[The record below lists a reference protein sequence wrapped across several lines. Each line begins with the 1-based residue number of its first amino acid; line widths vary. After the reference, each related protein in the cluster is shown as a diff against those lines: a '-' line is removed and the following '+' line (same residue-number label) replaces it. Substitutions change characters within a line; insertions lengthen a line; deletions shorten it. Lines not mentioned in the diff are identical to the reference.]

1 MGRVSRWGF
10 CVVVSLCAASAA
22 QAGLFKNTVRALE
35 YAGFNFIGEKNPL
48 SGGADLALVRNFN
61 NETLDFGATELT
73 LTGPLQFTF
82 STGGRGLE
90 VLDVSLSTNNRPLTY
105 SLITDVGGQKTQV
118 DGNFLLNATGSMNS
132 FGWYDFEFQ
141 YSVREQ
147 IIQDGRFANGEEYM
161 DFDIGPIDVSG
172 NIFADMLAVL
182 FDPLFTS
189 LGTENIFASF
199 SGRYQA
205 MEELNRR
212 LADSRLSALGLDSL
226 GEMSASMVPAEPMT
240 LDMVSADRSYVPDPS
255 TLLLLLGGAP
265 VVYALRRRRRA

>member
-10 CVVVSLCAASAA
+10 CVAVSLSVASAA

-147 IIQDGRFANGEEYM
+147 IIQDGRFANSEEFM

-226 GEMSASMVPAEPMT
+226 GQMSASMVPAEPMV
-240 LDMVSADRSYVPDPS
+240 LAEVSANPSYVPDPS

>member
-1 MGRVSRWGF
+1 MGRMTRWGV
-10 CVVVSLCAASAA
+10 CVVVCLSVAGTA

-35 YAGFNFIGEKNPL
+35 YAGFNFIGQKNPL
-48 SGGADLALVRNFN
+48 SGGADLMLVRNFN

-82 STGGRGLE
+82 TTGGRGLE

-105 SLITDVGGQKTQV
+105 ALITDVGGQKTQV
-118 DGNFLLNATGSMNS
+118 NGNFLLNATGSMNS
-132 FGWYDFEFQ
+132 FGWYDFQFQ

-161 DFDIGPIDVSG
+161 DFDIGPIDISG

-226 GEMSASMVPAEPMT
+226 GEMSASMVPTVPLELATLRAEP
-240 LDMVSADRSYVPDPS
+240 SYVPDPS

-265 VVYALRRRRRA
+265 VIYAMRRRRRA